1 MLYKSVYRRR
11 HRTAMSGWQPI
22 PHTSQ
27 IHITGGHISQ
37 QILFFFQLQMIY
49 SSILKSSKNEGYTWR
64 IPFIMSKLFRPLPTQ
79 NPITVASKRPYYL
92 FCTSGQT
99 RQKDENSDKA
109 KVNDKE
115 NISIG
120 FRLRGNQ
127 TQKSFGSSTMLLLL
141 NRAQS
146 RYHFRCNFNRNSLFY
161 ATVNIYFVLILIS

>member
-11 HRTAMSGWQPI
+11 HRTVMSGWQPI

-37 QILFFFQLQMIY
+37 QILFFFQLKMKIQ
-49 SSILKSSKNEGYTWR
+49 SHTNQEKSGGHTWR
-64 IPFIMSKLFRPLPTQ
+64 ILFIVGKLFRPLPAQ
-79 NPITVASKRPYYL
+79 NPVTVASRRPYYL

-115 NISIG
+115 KYIHRFQAEGKPDPEILW
-120 FRLRGNQ
+120 FKHDAPV
-127 TQKSFGSSTMLLLL
+127 TQSSSVKVSF
-141 NRAQS
+141 
-146 RYHFRCNFNRNSLFY
+146 SL
-161 ATVNIYFVLILIS
+161 